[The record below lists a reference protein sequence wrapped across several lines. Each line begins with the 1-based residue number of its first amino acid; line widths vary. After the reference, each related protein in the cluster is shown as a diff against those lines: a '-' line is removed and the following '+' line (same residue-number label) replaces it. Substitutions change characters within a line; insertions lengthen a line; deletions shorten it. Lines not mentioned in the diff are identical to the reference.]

1 MRYRIALFLAL
12 TMFVAAP
19 VQAAPAGSLVIVG
32 GALRADNARVW
43 QKIVA
48 LAGGRGARIA
58 VFPSAAGDPATAG
71 AQAAARL
78 ARYGA
83 RPFVV
88 PVAPRLPG
96 VDSAANADSAALAAR
111 VGAAGGAFFT
121 GGDQARITAVLLR
134 PDGSRTRVLEALWG
148 LYQRGGVI
156 AGTSAGAAMM
166 STTMFHDPRPLPA
179 LLEEGIAEGRD
190 VAPGL
195 GFVGADVFIDQHAII
210 RGRFA
215 RMLPV
220 LLARGYRYGLGIDE
234 NTALVVGPRRQVT
247 VLGYK
252 GALLLETSAAAVD
265 AGRAFNL
272 ADARISYLDDGDRL
286 DLDSGALMPGPDK
299 RPLAGVP
306 PAVRGPL
313 LSADILGNTSVVDL
327 MEKLVDSDQQ
337 EAVGLALGAPGPG
350 QALGFRFR
358 LARVAGSAGYASTV
372 SQANSVH
379 RLRLDVEPV
388 RFALPLYAPR

>member
-1 MRYRIALFLAL
+1 MRFRIALFLVLSACL
-12 TMFVAAP
+12 AAP
-19 VQAAPAGSLVIVG
+19 LQAAPGGSLVIVG

-58 VFPSAAGDPATAG
+58 VFPTAAGDPARSG
-71 AQAAARL
+71 AQLAAHL

-88 PVAPRLPG
+88 PIAPRLAG
-96 VDSAANADSAALAAR
+96 VDSAANADNAALAAR
-111 VGAAGGAFFT
+111 VGAAGGVFFA

-134 PDGSRTRVLEALWG
+134 KDGSRTRVLDALWR
-148 LYQRGGVI
+148 LYERGGVI
-156 AGTSAGAAMM
+156 AGTSAGAAIM
-166 STTMFHDPRPLPA
+166 STTMFHDPRPLPG

-195 GFVGADVFIDQHAII
+195 GFIGADVFIDQHAII

-234 NTALVVGPRRQVT
+234 NTALVVGPRRKVA

-252 GALLLETSAAAVD
+252 GALLLETAAAAA
-265 AGRAFNL
+265 AGRPFKL

-286 DLDSGALMPGPDK
+286 DLDSGELTPGPDK
-299 RPLAGVP
+299 RALAGVP
-306 PAVRGPL
+306 PALHGPL
-313 LSADILGNTSVVDL
+313 FSADILGNTSVVDL
-327 MEKLVDSDQQ
+327 MEKLADSDQQ
-337 EAVGLALGAPGPG
+337 EAIGLAFGAPGEG
-350 QALGFRFR
+350 QSLGFRFR
-358 LARVAGSAGYASTV
+358 LARVAGSAAYASTV
-372 SQANSVH
+372 SQASSVY

-388 RFALPLYAPR
+388 RFQLPLYGPR

>member
-1 MRYRIALFLAL
+1 MRYLIALFLAL
-12 TMFVAAP
+12 AAFAPVRAAP
-19 VQAAPAGSLVIVG
+19 TGNLVIVG

-58 VFPSAAGDPATAG
+58 VFPSAAGDPARSG
-71 AQAAARL
+71 AQAAAHL

-96 VDSAANADSAALAAR
+96 VDSAANADNAGLAAR

-121 GGDQARITAVLLR
+121 GGDQSRITAVLLR
-134 PDGSRTRVLEALWG
+134 ADGSRTRVLDALWR
-148 LYQRGGVI
+148 LYERGGVI
-156 AGTSAGAAMM
+156 AGTSAGAAIM

-195 GFVGADVFIDQHAII
+195 GFIGVDVFIDQHAII

-220 LLARGYRYGLGIDE
+220 LLARRYRYGLGVDE
-234 NTALVVGPRRQVT
+234 NTALVVGPQRQVT

-252 GALLLETSAAAVD
+252 GALLLETGGAAVE

-286 DLDSGALMPGPDK
+286 DLDSGVLTPGPDK
-299 RPLAGVP
+299 RALAGFP
-306 PAVRGPL
+306 PALRGHL
-313 LSADILGNTSVVDL
+313 FSADILGNTSVVDL

-337 EAVGLALGAPGPG
+337 EAIGLAFGAPGPG

-358 LARVAGSAGYASTV
+358 LARVAGSAGYASTA

-388 RFALPLYAPR
+388 RFQMPLYAPR